1 MTSGLSVHIDGVL
14 VGRLWLDDDKRFC
27 FQYDLKWLTSSR
39 IPLSLALP
47 LRSEPYLADTSHP
60 FFTNLLPEERIRA
73 AIARNLGLSPDNDYG
88 LLEWLGGD
96 CAGAVSLYPASIP
109 PETGDGS
116 YQVLSEDQLAVII
129 ADLPRRPLLAGE
141 SGIRLSLAGAQNKL
155 PVRFD
160 GNQFYLCLGAVAS
173 THIIKPAIAGLDDSV
188 VNEAYCMS
196 LARSIG
202 LDVPPSFL
210 FRAGEGSV
218 FVVERYD
225 RIIADTGVIRLHQ
238 EDFCQAL
245 GILPQ
250 YKYEAEGG
258 PSLAAC
264 SDLLRRASIRPG
276 RDLQALIDWVI
287 YAVLIGNCDAHAKNM
302 SLLLLDDGP
311 RLAPFY
317 DLISTRIYAHYGLAN
332 RLAMKI
338 GGEAD
343 PTALRQEH
351 WQRFAEEI
359 GVKPKLVLKQIN
371 DMAAR
376 VEAKRLQ
383 LFKGEFAP
391 YRCDALYRL
400 IQLIGEQVEWTRKW
414 AGGERLRQKAL

>member
-1 MTSGLSVHIDGVL
+1 MISSGLAVRISGAL
-14 VGRLWLDDDKRFC
+14 VGQLWLDADKRFC
-27 FQYDLKWLTSSR
+27 FQYDTAWLANSR

-47 LRSEPYLADTSHP
+47 LRPEPYLADASHP

-73 AIARNLGLSPDNDYG
+73 AIARNLGISTDNDYG
-88 LLEWLGGD
+88 LLERLGGD
-96 CAGAVSLYPASIP
+96 CAGAVSLYPSTIAQ
-109 PETGDGS
+109 ETTGGS
-116 YQVLSEDQLAVII
+116 YQELSEDELAVII
-129 ADLPRRPLLAGE
+129 DDLPRRPLLAGE

-155 PVRFD
+155 PVHFD
-160 GNQFYLCLGAVAS
+160 GNRFSLCHGAAAS

-188 VNEAYCMS
+188 VNEAYCMA

-202 LDVPPSFL
+202 LNVPRSFL
-210 FRAGEGSV
+210 FQAGAAPI

-225 RIIADTGVIRLHQ
+225 RIIADTDVSRLHQ

-258 PSLAAC
+258 PTLVGC
-264 SDLLRRASIRPG
+264 CDLLRRASIRPG
-276 RDLQALIDWVI
+276 GDLLALIDWVI
-287 YAVLIGNCDAHAKNM
+287 YAVLTGNCDAHAKNI
-302 SLLLLDDGP
+302 SLLLLVDGP

-317 DLISTRIYAHYGLAN
+317 DLISTRIYAHYGLTD

-343 PTALRQEH
+343 PTALRTQH

-359 GVKPKLVLKQIN
+359 GVKPKLVLKRIS
-371 DMAAR
+371 DMALR
-376 VEAKRLQ
+376 VEAQRLQ
-383 LFKGEFAP
+383 LFQGEFAR
-391 YRCDALYRL
+391 YHCDALYRL
-400 IQLIGEQVEWTRKW
+400 IQLIGEQAERVRKW
-414 AGGERLRQKAL
+414 VG

>member
-1 MTSGLSVHIDGVL
+1 MTGGLSVRIDGVL
-14 VGRLWLDDDKRFC
+14 VGRLWIDADKRFC
-27 FQYDLKWLTSSR
+27 FQYATEWLANSR

-47 LRSEPYLADTSHP
+47 LRPEPYLADASHP

-73 AIARNLGLSPDNDYG
+73 AIARNLGISPNNDYG
-88 LLEWLGGD
+88 LLERLGGD
-96 CAGAVSLYPASIP
+96 CAGAVSLYPATIQ
-109 PETGDGS
+109 PEIATGS
-116 YQVLSEDQLAVII
+116 YQALSEDELAAII
-129 ADLPRRPLLAGE
+129 TDLPRRPLLAGE

-160 GNQFYLCLGAVAS
+160 GNQFYLCHGTAAS
-173 THIIKPAIAGLDDSV
+173 THIIKPAIEGLDNSA
-188 VNEAYCMS
+188 VNEAYCMA

-202 LDVPPSFL
+202 LDVPRSFL
-210 FRAGEGSV
+210 FQAGEISF

-225 RIIADTGVIRLHQ
+225 RIIADTSVVRLHQ

-258 PSLAAC
+258 PSLAIC
-264 SDLLRRASIRPG
+264 CDLIRRISIRPG
-276 RDLQALIDWVI
+276 RDLQTLIDWVI
-287 YAVLIGNCDAHAKNM
+287 YAVLAGNCDAHAKNI

-317 DLISTRIYAHYGLAN
+317 DLISTRIYAHYGLTT

-338 GGEAD
+338 GGEAE
-343 PTALRQEH
+343 PTALRAQH
-351 WQRFAEEI
+351 WQLFAEEI
-359 GVKPKLVLKQIN
+359 GVKPKLILKRIN

-376 VEAKRLQ
+376 VEAQRLQ

-400 IQLIGEQVEWTRKW
+400 IQLIGEQTERTGKW
-414 AGGERLRQKAL
+414 AG